1 MPYLLRKSLFVF
13 ALALISTS
21 AFSQKVNQ
29 DSLLAVAD
37 TAEIDSV
44 KVFALLEAAEA
55 LIFNSPDS
63 ALYFVDRAFDISEE
77 AEFIEGSAK
86 CYNYYGIQSVLEGDN
101 LKGLENFQ
109 AAESL
114 FQKAGILLGAA
125 QTTNN
130 IGVIYNKLE
139 RHRKAI
145 EQYIASYEI
154 YDSLDNFDGKGT
166 ALYNISS
173 NYADVA
179 SYDTAMMYIDTLV
192 TLRAIHP
199 EISPAHD
206 LRAEIFYQ
214 QDKLDSAEFY
224 FKKTLINGIRENDL
238 AHENDIVL
246 SLADIQI
253 KLGKYGEAEKNL
265 ERGIEIAG
273 KNHYW
278 EMAQKYYELN
288 AKLLAAQGNYDAAYI
303 SQQRFIELK
312 DSLNKVNNAEQIN
325 ELNAKYQTAKK
336 DKELAENK
344 RLMAERKAAE
354 EMRNIIFAI
363 VIAAILI
370 VALLS
375 ISFLLKQKK
384 SNKLLNLQNEEIK
397 EQRHK
402 IISSI
407 NYAKKIQNSILI
419 PEKEI
424 RRILPSSFVFFKPKD
439 IVSGDFYWFSKQ
451 EEKIIMAAI
460 DCTGHGVPG
469 AFMSLIANSKL
480 NKVINELQITEPSEM
495 LNVLHTEIVSSL
507 HQNNDE
513 ENAQDGM
520 DMSICIIDPNNKKI
534 EFAGAHNS
542 MMLVNGSDIT
552 EVKADCLSIGGRLYG
567 DSNFT
572 SKTLDYNPG
581 DKLFLYTDGYIDQFG
596 GENNKKLNKK
606 RFKNL
611 LLEISELSP
620 DGAKDR
626 LDEYL
631 TEWRGATPQLDDIL
645 LIGTRLD

>member
-1 MPYLLRKSLFVF
+1 MPYLLRKSFFVIALTLFS
-13 ALALISTS
+13 AT

-37 TAEIDSV
+37 TAELDSV
-44 KVFALLEAAEA
+44 KVLALLEAADA

-63 ALYFVDRAFDISEE
+63 AIYFVDRAFGLSKD
-77 AEFIEGSAK
+77 AEFTEGSAK

-101 LKGLENFQ
+101 LKGLEHFQ

-114 FQKAGILLGAA
+114 FQEAGVLLGAA

-139 RHRKAI
+139 RPRKAI
-145 EQYIASYEI
+145 DQYIASYKI
-154 YDSLDNFDGKGT
+154 YTALDYYKGKGT
-166 ALYNISS
+166 SLYNIAS
-173 NYADVA
+173 NYSDVG

-192 TLRAIHP
+192 LLRGIHP
-199 EISPAHD
+199 DISPAHD
-206 LRAEIFYQ
+206 LRADIFYN
-214 QDKLDSAEFY
+214 QDKLDSAEVY
-224 FKKTLINGIRENDL
+224 FKKTLVNGIRENDL

-246 SLADIQI
+246 ALAELQI
-253 KLGKYGEAEKNL
+253 KLGKLAEAEKNL
-265 ERGIEIAG
+265 ARGIEIAR
-273 KNHYW
+273 KNNYS
-278 EMAQKYYELN
+278 EMAQKYYELR
-288 AKLLAAQGNYDAAYI
+288 AELLSARGKYDEAFE

-312 DSLNKVNNAEQIN
+312 DSLNKVNNTEQIN

-344 RLMAERKAAE
+344 RLMAERRAAE

-424 RRILPSSFVFFKPKD
+424 RRILPSSFVFFQPKD

-451 EEKIIMAAI
+451 GEKIIMAAI

-480 NKVINELQITEPSEM
+480 NKVINELKITDPSEM
-495 LNVLHTEIVSSL
+495 LNVLHKEIVKSL

-520 DMSICIIDPNNKKI
+520 DMSICVIDPGAKKI
-534 EFAGAHNS
+534 EFAV
-542 MMLVNGSDIT
+542 LT
-552 EVKADCLSIGGRLYG
+552 
-567 DSNFT
+567 
-572 SKTLDYNPG
+572 TL
-581 DKLFLYTDGYIDQFG
+581 
-596 GENNKKLNKK
+596 
-606 RFKNL
+606 
-611 LLEISELSP
+611 
-620 DGAKDR
+620 
-626 LDEYL
+626 
-631 TEWRGATPQLDDIL
+631 
-645 LIGTRLD
+645 